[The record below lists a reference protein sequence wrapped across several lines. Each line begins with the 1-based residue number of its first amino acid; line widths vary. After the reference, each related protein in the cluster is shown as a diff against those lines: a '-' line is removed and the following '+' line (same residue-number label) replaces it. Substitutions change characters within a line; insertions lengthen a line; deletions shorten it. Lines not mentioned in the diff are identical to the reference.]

1 MNNGKMMQR
10 GYVLLSISLLRSVL
24 YKLRVCGGV
33 VKVVVVRTMEEMF
46 SVGSRCTAVLPSF
59 ARCYFS
65 SASFFA
71 LFVVVCQICAGGDWL
86 RNVVGLA
93 PAVMKVLWWWRSW
106 CFLDD
111 AREGISWSYDTLLL
125 PLLMEGI
132 RSYMRFLLS
141 LHGVFF
147 FTPSRVNFGLGC
159 FGKYIYICIIFQT
172 IYYNKFSTKTTH
184 TILHITFHIPT
195 NYRF

>member
-1 MNNGKMMQR
+1 MQR

-71 LFVVVCQICAGGDWL
+71 LFVVVCQICAGGD
-86 RNVVGLA
+86 
-93 PAVMKVLWWWRSW
+93 
-106 CFLDD
+106 
-111 AREGISWSYDTLLL
+111 
-125 PLLMEGI
+125 
-132 RSYMRFLLS
+132 
-141 LHGVFF
+141 
-147 FTPSRVNFGLGC
+147 
-159 FGKYIYICIIFQT
+159 
-172 IYYNKFSTKTTH
+172 
-184 TILHITFHIPT
+184 
-195 NYRF
+195 